1 MLNHYDFEL
10 LLFERDRLTD
20 LTARRAIL
28 LAEVGL
34 QARAPWRAHLAS
46 GLIALAARI
55 APVPAAG
62 QPGEARLAYQ
72 QRH

>member
-28 LAEVGL
+28 LAEAGL
-34 QARAPWRAHLAS
+34 QARAPWRAQLAG
-46 GLIALAARI
+46 GLIALAAWI
-55 APVPAAG
+55 APASG
-62 QPGEARLAYQ
+62 QQGEPRLAYQ